1 MESLLA
7 SSIRVQTEEAR
18 RITVPEELRKKPYY
32 RILITMKKQKV
43 MSQIKGQDKILE
55 KQLNAVEIGN
65 LPVKEFR
72 IMMVRLIQDLRKRM
86 EAKNGKMQEIFTKDL
101 EELKNK

>member
-1 MESLLA
+1 M
-7 SSIRVQTEEAR
+7 
-18 RITVPEELRKKPYY
+18 
-32 RILITMKKQKV
+32 
-43 MSQIKGQDKILE
+43 KGQDTILE

-86 EAKNGKMQEIFTKDL
+86 EAKIEEVEEMFTKDL
-101 EELKNK
+101 QELKNKQG

>member
-43 MSQIKGQDKILE
+43 MSQIKGQDKT
-55 KQLNAVEIGN
+55 
-65 LPVKEFR
+65 P
-72 IMMVRLIQDLRKRM
+72 
-86 EAKNGKMQEIFTKDL
+86 
-101 EELKNK
+101 

>member
-1 MESLLA
+1 M
-7 SSIRVQTEEAR
+7 
-18 RITVPEELRKKPYY
+18 
-32 RILITMKKQKV
+32 
-43 MSQIKGQDKILE
+43 KGQDTILE

-86 EAKNGKMQEIFTKDL
+86 EAKI
-101 EELKNK
+101 EEVE